1 MAGSALNVEA
11 SLSEEPPKHR
21 HNIDP
26 VVAQEVLES
35 HVSFNVGRMLNIWYS
50 LVKALSS
57 FHRPHTSDSEIGLTI
72 LGKIHDEIRG
82 AREQTTPNDD
92 IVRYVILNLSSNN
105 AEMESLNRQI
115 ELLQK
120 VLGKIN
126 KHESTSRTELLEGER
141 ILLRILDQLKPIA
154 RRHQDK
160 FTALLLGTELTRE

>member
-1 MAGSALNVEA
+1 
-11 SLSEEPPKHR
+11 
-21 HNIDP
+21 
-26 VVAQEVLES
+26 
-35 HVSFNVGRMLNIWYS
+35 
-50 LVKALSS
+50 
-57 FHRPHTSDSEIGLTI
+57 
-72 LGKIHDEIRG
+72 
-82 AREQTTPNDD
+82 
-92 IVRYVILNLSSNN
+92 
-105 AEMESLNRQI
+105 MESLNRQI